1 MGQYNLQTIEIN
13 GKFFVSLRS
22 DLRDN
27 KEVHGDGIQGYQAG
41 HRAPIYDALYNAQLN
56 DVKVTNIEQGL
67 PKSLGL
73 AKKAQMVEAFKM
85 ANVSLNV
92 K

>member
-1 MGQYNLQTIEIN
+1 MGQYNLQTIEVN
-13 GKFFVSLRS
+13 GKFFVSLRG
-22 DLRDN
+22 DQRGN
-27 KEVHGDGIQGYQAG
+27 KEVHSDGIQGYNAG

-56 DVKVTNIEQGL
+56 DVKVKDIELGL

-85 ANVSLNV
+85 ADVSLNV

>member
-1 MGQYNLQTIEIN
+1 MGQYNLQTIEVK
-13 GKFFVSLRS
+13 GKFFVSLRG
-22 DLRDN
+22 DQRDA
-27 KEVHGDGIQGYQAG
+27 KTVQADGIQGYNAG

-56 DVKVTNIEQGL
+56 DVKVKDIELGL

>member
-1 MGQYNLQTIEIN
+1 MGQYNLQTIEVK
-13 GKFFVSLRS
+13 GKFFVSLRG

-27 KEVHGDGIQGYQAG
+27 KEVHGDGIQGYNAG
-41 HRAPIYDALYNAQLN
+41 HRAPIYDALYHANLQDIA
-56 DVKVTNIEQGL
+56 VTDNELGL

-85 ANVSLNV
+85 ADVSLNV

>member
-1 MGQYNLQTIEIN
+1 MTTYNLQTIQV
-13 GKFFVSLRS
+13 KDKYFVTLRT
-22 DLRDN
+22 DLRDRVQ
-27 KEVHGDGIQGYQAG
+27 VHGDGIQGYNQG
-41 HRAPIYDALYNAQLN
+41 HRAPIYDALYNANLQ
-56 DVKVTNIEQGL
+56 DIKVTDNELGL

-85 ANVSLNV
+85 ADVSLNV

>member
-22 DLRDN
+22 DLRDA
-27 KEVHGDGIQGYQAG
+27 KTVHGDGIQGYQAG

-56 DVKVTNIEQGL
+56 DISVTDIEQGL

-85 ANVSLNV
+85 AGVSLNV